1 MLQTARYSGRIYSC
15 LAEIALSSFRSIAI
29 IDDSA
34 SVRRSVESLLRSLGF
49 EVWSFASAEDFLA
62 SDARG
67 VSCVVT
73 DVEMPGLTG
82 IDLYETMRAARDD
95 TPIIFI
101 TAASEQQVR
110 SRLGSEP
117 CVLGKPFE
125 AMDLASCIEQAM
137 AA

>member
-1 MLQTARYSGRIYSC
+1 
-15 LAEIALSSFRSIAI
+15 LSSSRSIAI

-34 SVRRSVESLLRSLGF
+34 SVRRGVESLLRSLGF
-49 EVWSFASAEDFLA
+49 EVATFASAEDFLA
-62 SDARG
+62 SSRRG

-82 IDLYETMRAARDD
+82 IDLYEAMRAACDE
-95 TPIIFI
+95 TPVIFI

-110 SRLGSEP
+110 SRLGSGP

-125 AMDLASCIEQAM
+125 AMDLASYIEQAIVD
-137 AA
+137 